1 MHARSQATEQ
11 DGSTTPVSS
20 NLRSEIIPGANT
32 DNQHLESLSIDR
44 TDMPFTGEL
53 RVEDSKLNDDY
64 DDDATKQG
72 GSLMDQKFQSG
83 QGSLAAEFN
92 INENNNHNN
101 KA

>member
-1 MHARSQATEQ
+1 
-11 DGSTTPVSS
+11 
-20 NLRSEIIPGANT
+20 
-32 DNQHLESLSIDR
+32 
-44 TDMPFTGEL
+44 MPFTGEL

-83 QGSLAAEFN
+83 QGSLAAEFT

-101 KA
+101 KAQSCIEGDDIDCDQIVDSLNDIAVVA

>member
-20 NLRSEIIPGANT
+20 NLRSEIILGANNT

-64 DDDATKQG
+64 DDDVTKQG
-72 GSLMDQKFQSG
+72 GSLMD
-83 QGSLAAEFN
+83 
-92 INENNNHNN
+92 
-101 KA
+101 